1 MRPRAPPR
9 ALPEGVKTARLFLV
23 FLVFLVLAL
32 FVFFVDLFVEVVLE
46 LLLDILVEVFVGAL
60 HLGSLQEGAVTAG
73 G

>member
-23 FLVFLVLAL
+23 FLVIL
-32 FVFFVDLFVEVVLE
+32 FVLDLFFDVLVEVVLE
-46 LLLDILVEVFVGAL
+46 LFLDIIVEVLVVAL